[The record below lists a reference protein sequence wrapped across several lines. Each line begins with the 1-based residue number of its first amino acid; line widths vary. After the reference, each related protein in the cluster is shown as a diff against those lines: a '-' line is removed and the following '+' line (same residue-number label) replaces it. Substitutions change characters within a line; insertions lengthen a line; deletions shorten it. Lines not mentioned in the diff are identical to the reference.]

1 MSYIGRNMRNRFPL
15 WSETRRNES
24 SNAAMVL
31 DAIGE
36 SLENERRSALQ
47 SIESSFV
54 LSGNP
59 LGEPGHFYRISQPKI
74 EEYLNYKKENIFF
87 NSLRAEGKIENN
99 TFFLEPKYSYEEIVL
114 SSPTRYKE
122 SFIKAENCRLLSIV
136 EELPEAEDE
145 HFKFQKTELLKE
157 SKFVSKEIFDFK
169 NEINKIYIKID
180 SSKEYRSK
188 FDEINFDGHYS
199 IVLRG
204 VSEANELIEETIEIK
219 DDAVYESKNYFKCLK
234 PLIQDNEIRGGGS
247 IEVYGVKANIKIYKK
262 PISKEFY
269 IDEKSTI
276 SKISNELGYNTLIE
290 NNIKYKLSHSSEES
304 YIEYIFN
311 SYGKGADYKTKDAT
325 LSGSYFEEALSK
337 RVIVNENLEPIK
349 IESFCLDS
357 IRNKFLTLD
366 KEFTLREYDVNRDGF
381 SSKNI
386 KRTKEV
392 DLAFETENQRL
403 FLNETIKMN
412 LFLERAKGDIQFVFI
427 GRQTPDRRISYESNS
442 DFNFEFLQEDLSW
455 GERFHFFE
463 NLKFVEDKFEEFN
476 SIQFECT
483 HQELGQYDYYVY
495 SLKNFLVERSLLNKI
510 KTGNEDEAELKKIIE
525 KEVRETNQKKVTIN
539 SYSVLC
545 EEISPLNSY
554 NIDKESILYKVG
566 ELSGN
571 LINVQPLHSTEII
584 LAPNESYI
592 LENST
597 LSIWYESSEND
608 LMFSVNLEN
617 INYIF
622 KLNKFY
628 DYIFFDFD
636 SGEAVTRE
644 FYEEVYLNVNE
655 EYESTIYS
663 TNGLYEG
670 KIEKTRNST
679 WLDELAFN
687 YGFSRE
693 INENLNDFR
702 HRMAKAVR
710 GTLTREKD
718 SFYKSLGYITKEK
731 DIDAFR
737 ILKVNESDNINI
749 EITSNRFLIKLEEE
763 IKYCQRFEN
772 VKFLIDLYQDLSQ
785 IDFIIVEILEENDSW
800 KYLKTKNLMPK
811 NSSRQKMNLLV
822 RSQSQLLPNEN
833 IGQIH
838 DLEGDFVNN
847 VFEEQIVSA
856 NNYSLEDNVL
866 HKYKLDSENVT
877 YQYEDFPFIVKWL
890 PIKACAVTDEN
901 FDDIIKEEIYEY
913 NSYGIDPILEVKE
926 TERFLSQKGS
936 VIVNKIL
943 RKQNTYWGE

>member
-1 MSYIGRNMRNRFPL
+1 MSYIGRSMRNRFPL

-31 DAIGE
+31 DAIGD

-74 EEYLNYKKENIFF
+74 EEYYNYKKENNFF
-87 NSLRAEGKIENN
+87 NSFRAEGKIEDK

-114 SSPTRYKE
+114 SSPTRYE
-122 SFIKAENCRLLSIV
+122 EAFIKKENCRLLSIV
-136 EELPEAEDE
+136 EELPEEGNE
-145 HFKFQKTELLKE
+145 HFKFQKTGFLKD
-157 SKFVSKEIFDFK
+157 SKFISKEVFDFK

-188 FDEINFDGHYS
+188 FDQINFDGHYS

-204 VSEANELIEETIEIK
+204 VSETEELIEETIEIK

-234 PLIQDNEIRGGGS
+234 PLIQDNETRGGGS
-247 IEVYGVKANIKIYKK
+247 IEVYGVKASIKVYKK
-262 PISKEFY
+262 PISKDLY

-276 SKISNELGYNTLIE
+276 SKVSNELGYNTLIE
-290 NNIKYKLSHSSEES
+290 NNIKYKLSHGVDES

-311 SYGKGADYKTKDAT
+311 SYSKGADYKTSDAT
-325 LSGSYFEEALSK
+325 LNGDYFEEALSK
-337 RVIVNENLEPIK
+337 RVVVNENLEPIK
-349 IESFCLDS
+349 IESFCL
-357 IRNKFLTLD
+357 NKIKNNFITLD
-366 KEFTLREYDVNRDGF
+366 KEFILREYKVNRDGF
-381 SSKNI
+381 VSKKI

-392 DLAFETENQRL
+392 DLAFEAENQRL

-427 GRQTPDRRISYESNS
+427 GRQTPDRRISYEANS
-442 DFNFEFLQEDLSW
+442 DFNFEFLQEDLTW
-455 GERFHFFE
+455 GEEFYFFE
-463 NLKFVEDKFEEFN
+463 NLKFTEDKFEEFN
-476 SIQFECT
+476 SIQFECP
-483 HQELGQYDYYVY
+483 HEELGQYDYYVY
-495 SLKNFLVERSLLNKI
+495 SLKNFVAERSLLNKI
-510 KTGNEDEAELKKIIE
+510 KAGNEDESELKRILEEEIRK
-525 KEVRETNQKKVTIN
+525 VNQKKVTVN

-545 EEISPLNSY
+545 EEIAPLNSY
-554 NIDKESILYKVG
+554 SIDKNSILYKVA
-566 ELSGN
+566 ELSDN
-571 LINVQPLHSTEII
+571 LIVAQPLHSSESI
-584 LAPNESYI
+584 LIADENYI

-597 LSIWYESSEND
+597 LSLWYENSEND
-608 LMFSVNLEN
+608 LILSVNLEDT
-617 INYIF
+617 NYIF

-628 DYIFFDFD
+628 DYIFYDFD

-644 FYEEVYLNVNE
+644 SYEEVYINVNE

-670 KIEKTRNST
+670 RIEKIRNST

-693 INENLNDFR
+693 MNESLNDFR
-702 HRMAKAVR
+702 HRMMKAVR
-710 GTLTREKD
+710 GTLTREKE
-718 SFYKSLGYITKEK
+718 SFYKSLGYITKKK
-731 DIDAFR
+731 DVNVFR
-737 ILKVNESDNINI
+737 IFKVNESDNINI
-749 EITSNRFLIKLEEE
+749 EITSNRFLIRMEEE

-772 VKFLIDLYQDLSQ
+772 VKFLIDLYEELSQ
-785 IDFIIVEILEENDSW
+785 IDFISMEILEETDSW

-811 NSSRQKMNLLV
+811 NSSRQKLNLLV
-822 RSQSQLLPNEN
+822 KSQSQLLPNKN
-833 IGQIH
+833 VGQVH

-856 NNYSLEDNVL
+856 SNYSLENNVL
-866 HKYKLDSENVT
+866 HKYKLDSENIT
-877 YQYEDFPFIVKWL
+877 YEYEDFPFIVKWL
-890 PIKACAVTDEN
+890 PIKACSVTDEN

-913 NSYGIDPILEVKE
+913 NLYGIDPILEVKE
-926 TERFLSQKGS
+926 TERFLSQEGS
-936 VIVNKIL
+936 DIINKIL